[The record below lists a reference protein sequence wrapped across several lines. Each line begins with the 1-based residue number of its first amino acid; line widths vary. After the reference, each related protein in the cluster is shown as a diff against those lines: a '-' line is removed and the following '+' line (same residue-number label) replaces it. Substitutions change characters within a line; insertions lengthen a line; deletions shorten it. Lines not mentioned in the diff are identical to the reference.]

1 MAINYGPKLTVL
13 DGVLRYTPS
22 YTPKLLIQ
30 VESAGISDY
39 NYSYYRQRIV
49 INGVDQLVATA
60 PRSYRASRLTYT
72 QAGSWA
78 YTSSNGYDVY
88 GSPTEASNLL
98 TYLQTFSVGDMLILN
113 TFDEPLNNRGTFKN
127 ELISSFGANLQDS
140 PNWTFRCSY
149 VLVAVKGRK
158 VLYENITPGS
168 GLRGPQATIY
178 LG

>member
-1 MAINYGPKLTVL
+1 MSVNYGPKLTVL
-13 DGVLRYTPS
+13 DGVLRYTPP

-60 PRSYRASRLTYT
+60 PRSYRATRLTYT
-72 QAGSWA
+72 QAGGWA
-78 YTSSNGYDVY
+78 YASSNGYDVY
-88 GSPTEASNLL
+88 GSPAEATNLL

-127 ELISSFGANLQDS
+127 ELINNFNAALQDS

-158 VLYENITPGS
+158 VLYEKVAPGS